1 MRWWQLTSLRQPA
14 AVNPPP
20 APFMERGMD
29 TKKIE
34 RVKAAVLGWVARI
47 GHIWLFFAA
56 SLVLLL
62 IVAKFNGLLI
72 TSYLWAA
79 SKITMAGAV
88 GYALDRAA
96 FPGSDPRYLAGIEQS
111 MAQSRRGVVIAAA
124 MIAAGLIG

>member
-1 MRWWQLTSLRQPA
+1 MIRKLAQLKSAIATQA
-14 AVNPPP
+14 AH
-20 APFMERGMD
+20 
-29 TKKIE
+29 
-34 RVKAAVLGWVARI
+34 I
-47 GHIWLFFAA
+47 GYIWLVVAA

-62 IVAKFNGLLI
+62 IVALFNSLLI

-79 SKITMAGAV
+79 SKVTMAGAI

-111 MAQSRRGVVIAAA
+111 MAQSRRGVLIAAA

>member
-1 MRWWQLTSLRQPA
+1 
-14 AVNPPP
+14 
-20 APFMERGMD
+20 MD
-29 TKKIE
+29 TTKIE
-34 RVKAAVLGWVARI
+34 RVKAAILGWVARI